1 MIGLWKRD
9 WILLPALSLFTIC
22 LLAGSSELVSRWL
35 YPASQVG
42 FENCFATDDPV
53 GDAPVKPNS
62 VCWEQTPESSTKVEY
77 RFNREGDRAGV
88 ELEPKTRDTFRIVLM
103 GSSLTQGL
111 FVPRERTF
119 AALLPIEL
127 TKIVG
132 RTVEVYNE
140 ATGGKFRGGP
150 FPTRSST
157 KRLKEVLAAQ
167 PDLILWV
174 ITPTDVLNSEPA
186 VSLQSAPQAAET
198 ITSRST
204 LKRLADFLTQR
215 TVAARLRSHWEETRT
230 SIVLKHWLISSESQS
245 EYIRSYLA
253 NGDNASFLE
262 AAPDAKWQTHLDAFG
277 GEADKIT
284 GLAKSAGCSFGRSV
298 RAKSCSGGND
308 IERRLAGRL
317 RPIQAGTRICARI
330 VSHGG
335 HFSTSC
341 RNTVASRA
349 PSGISFPWM
358 AILMPT
364 ARQRSSSSGEGTN
377 QRRRP
382 RVESFHIL
390 RDCHRSRIGNNGLGI
405 PAIRAVRIDCCGG
418 HECFFCPR
426 LALDRAAAGQL
437 GFPGHA
443 DRSSGGTP
451 AYGWLSAYSAIAL
464 SLFGNAAG
472 AGRGL
477 EHPGGNPGVCMVEEV
492 HLLCRNRCFLRR
504 PYFTLGLSYIFF
516 RVLHLLKRGQETQAQ
531 TRRKAH
537 RLFLLSALYAKLHD
551 PRLRSNPAL
560 R

>member
-1 MIGLWKRD
+1 MISLWKRD

-42 FENCFATDDPV
+42 FQNCFATDDPV

-88 ELEPKTRDTFRIVLM
+88 ELEPKSRDTFRIVLM

-127 TKIVG
+127 TKLVG

-174 ITPTDVLNSEPA
+174 ITPTDVLNSESA

-198 ITSRST
+198 VTSRST

-215 TVAARLRSHWEETRT
+215 TVAVRLRSHWEETRT
-230 SIVLKHWLISSESQS
+230 SIVLKHWLISSESQG

-253 NGDNASFLE
+253 NRDNASFLE
-262 AAPDAKWQTHLDAFG
+262 SAPDAKWQMHLDAFG
-277 GEADKIT
+277 GQADKIT
-284 GLAKSAGCSFGRSV
+284 GLAKSAGVPLVAVFV
-298 RAKSCSGGND
+298 PNRAQAAMISKGDWPGGYD
-308 IERRLAGRL
+308 PFKLQRD
-317 RPIQAGTRICARI
+317 ICARI

-335 HFSTSC
+335 RCLDILPEYRHIPQPEREYFPVDGHPNADGQATISKALARELTSGAVPELTASTYS
-341 RNTVASRA
+341 RVASG
-349 PSGISFPWM
+349 S
-358 AILMPT
+358 
-364 ARQRSSSSGEGTN
+364 
-377 QRRRP
+377 
-382 RVESFHIL
+382 
-390 RDCHRSRIGNNGLGI
+390 HR
-405 PAIRAVRIDCCGG
+405 
-418 HECFFCPR
+418 
-426 LALDRAAAGQL
+426 
-437 GFPGHA
+437 
-443 DRSSGGTP
+443 
-451 AYGWLSAYSAIAL
+451 
-464 SLFGNAAG
+464 
-472 AGRGL
+472 
-477 EHPGGNPGVCMVEEV
+477 
-492 HLLCRNRCFLRR
+492 
-504 PYFTLGLSYIFF
+504 
-516 RVLHLLKRGQETQAQ
+516 
-531 TRRKAH
+531 
-537 RLFLLSALYAKLHD
+537 
-551 PRLRSNPAL
+551 
-560 R
+560 